1 MGTFYTLPMNVIALK
16 ALRDFW
22 ATHPQAEGP
31 LKAWYALVSKVE
43 WAGPADVRTQFNSAD
58 FVADNRVIFNIGG
71 NKYRLIVRVAY
82 LHKRVLIKFVGTH
95 NEYDKINP
103 ETV

>member
-1 MGTFYTLPMNVIALK
+1 MGMVYIILMNVIALK

-22 ATHPQAEGP
+22 GKHPQAEGP
-31 LKAWYALVSKVE
+31 LKAWYALVSKAD
-43 WAGPADVRTQFNSAD
+43 WSGPADIRSQFNSAD
-58 FVADNRVIFNIGG
+58 FVTDNRVIFDIGG

-95 NEYDKINP
+95 KEYDKIRL
-103 ETV
+103 

>member
-1 MGTFYTLPMNVIALK
+1 MVYIILMNVIALK

-22 ATHPQAEGP
+22 GKHPQAEGP
-31 LKAWYALVSKVE
+31 LKAWYALVSKAD
-43 WAGPADVRTQFNSAD
+43 WSGPADIRSQFNSAD
-58 FVADNRVIFNIGG
+58 FVTDNRVIFDIGG

-95 NEYDKINP
+95 KEYDKIRL
-103 ETV
+103 